1 MRYAQLV
8 MGPAGCGKVN
18 ILLVTLLVKGITR
31 KQTCLIIHVV
41 CDNIIALDVPCALL
55 KNVQV

>member
-18 ILLVTLLVKGITR
+18 ILPGKTFGTGITR
-31 KQTCLIIHVV
+31 KQTYI
-41 CDNIIALDVPCALL
+41 
-55 KNVQV
+55 